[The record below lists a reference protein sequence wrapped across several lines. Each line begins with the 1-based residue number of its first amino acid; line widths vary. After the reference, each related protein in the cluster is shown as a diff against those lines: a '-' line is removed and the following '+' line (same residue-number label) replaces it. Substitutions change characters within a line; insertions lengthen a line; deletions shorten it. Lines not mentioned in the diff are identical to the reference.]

1 MRKNNNYLNKRLYY
15 YKLYNQIMKFLI
27 TNDMIQIN
35 NDNSIQAVAFAKNW
49 LTKRDNPQ
57 TVHDENWDR
66 FAQILAECSRDYLE
80 SLNKRKS
87 LTRKQKDHERY
98 MRNRENR
105 RKKQKEYYAQHR
117 EYFKNYKRKKLA
129 EETEK
134 LLKR

>member
-1 MRKNNNYLNKRLYY
+1 
-15 YKLYNQIMKFLI
+15 MKHLI
-27 TNDMIQIN
+27 SKVNI

-117 EYFKNYKRKKLA
+117 EYFKNYKRNKLA

-134 LLKR
+134 LLRK

>member
-1 MRKNNNYLNKRLYY
+1 MEVS
-15 YKLYNQIMKFLI
+15 I
-27 TNDMIQIN
+27 

-49 LTKRDNPQ
+49 LTKRDNHQ

-105 RKKQKEYYAQHR
+105 RKKQKEYYVQHR
-117 EYFKNYKRKKLA
+117 DYFKNYKRNKLA

-134 LLKR
+134 LLRR

>member
-1 MRKNNNYLNKRLYY
+1 MEVN
-15 YKLYNQIMKFLI
+15 I
-27 TNDMIQIN
+27 

-80 SLNKRKS
+80 SLNKGKA

-117 EYFKNYKRKKLA
+117 DYFKNYKRNKLA

-134 LLKR
+134 LLRR